1 MSFGKRR
8 ISSGLGAL
16 GVAAV
21 LLAAASLT
29 EASLGASARQSPW
42 YRARQASGSPAAAQ
56 VAGQFRTVGANLL
69 WVKIESYH
77 HEQEKRG
84 TNWTR
89 NGDLL
94 PLLRAITYLDPH
106 FVQAYSVHGYMLAA
120 NKQYDEALALLHE
133 GIRNNPKSSELYE
146 GAGLIYARYLKQTE
160 KGMWYYAQA
169 HQRAEDD
176 FDKDRLGRTF
186 TILRRDFEAA
196 KKKKTAGA
204 G

>member
-1 MSFGKRR
+1 MSFGKRHIR
-8 ISSGLGAL
+8 GLAPL
-16 GVAAV
+16 AAAAV

-29 EASLGASARQSPW
+29 EASLGASARQSQW

-84 TNWTR
+84 KSWTQ

-94 PLLRAITYLDPH
+94 PLLRATTYLDPH
-106 FVQAYSVHGYMLAA
+106 FVEAYSVHSYMLAA
-120 NKQYDEALALLHE
+120 NKHYDEALTLLHE

-160 KGMWYYAQA
+160 KGMWYYGQA
-169 HQRAEDD
+169 YLRAEDD
-176 FDKDRLGRTF
+176 FDKNRLGRTF
-186 TILRRDFEAA
+186 NILRRDIEAA
-196 KKKKTAGA
+196 KKKNTPVAG
-204 G
+204 